1 MTKRFIKG
9 KNRECGFTLI
19 ELLIVIAVLATVTGG
34 IFLQLN
40 TAQQRLST
48 EQVKVDNFD
57 EARDFVDQF
66 FRDINQIGYPNG
78 HMVNFLSPTLTTA
91 QQDTRV
97 AVGLVKIDGNA
108 IWFEGEVGG
117 TGVVQSVNDALAEQ
131 PELVNR
137 DPYGEGWMFE
147 VRCADPSE
155 IDALLDASGY
165 RRLVE
170 G

>member
-1 MTKRFIKG
+1 MNVPEDRRYTRDHEWAKVEDGLVR
-9 KNRECGFTLI
+9 
-19 ELLIVIAVLATVTGG
+19 VG
-34 IFLQLN
+34 ITDYAQDALGDVVFVQLP
-40 TAQQRLST
+40 
-48 EQVKVDNFD
+48 D
-57 EARDFVDQF
+57 
-66 FRDINQIGYPNG
+66 
-78 HMVNFLSPTLTTA
+78 
-91 QQDTRV
+91 
-97 AVGLVKIDGNA
+97 VGLDVVAGASVSEIESTKSVSDIYA
-108 IWFEGEVGG
+108 PL

>member
-1 MTKRFIKG
+1 MNIPEELRYS
-9 KNRECGFTLI
+9 REH
-19 ELLIVIAVLATVTGG
+19 EWVRLAGDTARIG
-34 IFLQLN
+34 ITDFAQDSLGDVVFVQLP
-40 TAQQRLST
+40 
-48 EQVKVDNFD
+48 D
-57 EARDFVDQF
+57 
-66 FRDINQIGYPNG
+66 
-78 HMVNFLSPTLTTA
+78 
-91 QQDTRV
+91 
-97 AVGLVKIDGNA
+97 VGLDVVAGASVSEIESTKSVSDIYA
-108 IWFEGEVGG
+108 PL

-147 VRCADPSE
+147 VRCAEPSE